1 MLPLVV
7 SLTLRGS
14 KTLRLIW
21 KCNSVAF
28 LFLLYDCFSHRSCWI
43 SDMSLK
49 NSIKA
54 SKPEIMNTNKFWYQD
69 TKYTNDLLFLYPFIY
84 QWWQYAWFIVILR
97 AHTRTHT
104 HTCTHTD
111 SCTWA
116 LVIKGDTDLQIV
128 YVLPDSGDCQTFF
141 YIGHQISE
149 IASSANS
156 FKMLQKDERK
166 YMTSKWT
173 LAKSLVIAGIPSDH
187 KACLGKQF
195 SPVQVVHYLT
205 LALQDKNMSALCPMI
220 LQGVF
225 WNVSAKNMTT
235 FYLAIVQPVFP
246 CFLLFSFVFCLFYI
260 VLTVQMWFL
269 FLNV

>member
-1 MLPLVV
+1 MIPRYKIHEWPIIFVPIYIPVMTVCLVYCR
-7 SLTLRGS
+7 TQGS
-14 KTLRLIW
+14 H
-21 KCNSVAF
+21 A
-28 LFLLYDCFSHRSCWI
+28 
-43 SDMSLK
+43 
-49 NSIKA
+49 
-54 SKPEIMNTNKFWYQD
+54 
-69 TKYTNDLLFLYPFIY
+69 
-84 QWWQYAWFIVILR
+84 
-97 AHTRTHT
+97 HT
-104 HTCTHTD
+104 HTYMHAHRFMYVGLSYKGRYRFTD
-111 SCTWA
+111 CLCFTW
-116 LVIKGDTDLQIV
+116 LWWLSDL
-128 YVLPDSGDCQTFF
+128 FF

-156 FKMLQKDERK
+156 FKMLQKVERK

-235 FYLAIVQPVFP
+235 FYLAIVQPLFP
-246 CFLLFSFVFCLFYI
+246 CFFTIFFC
-260 VLTVQMWFL
+260 FL
-269 FLNV
+269 PV